1 MLASAPVL
9 TPPLSI
15 PFPATRRVVA
25 ERDVGLDKILT
36 HPFHSVKEKILS
48 EGSIPEAIIDEAVD
62 EFRKYLVL
70 IHLGYR
76 GMAMCSKYVDEVWHA
91 FILHTRDYTAFC
103 ESVFGTFLHHEPGTS
118 KNPISTEAV
127 EKFVSAY
134 QTVFGE
140 IPPIW
145 NSLQRNG
152 GSHESQPNQSKC
164 YACKDTSCKA
174 ECEPTTNCQD
184 PE

>member
-1 MLASAPVL
+1 MLASISVL
-9 TPPLSI
+9 TPSLSI
-15 PFPATRRVVA
+15 PFPSTQRVGT
-25 ERDVGLDKILT
+25 ERDVRLNRILT
-36 HPFHSVKEKILS
+36 YPFSSVKEKVLS
-48 EGSIPEAIIDEAVD
+48 EGSIPEEIVDEAID
-62 EFRKYLVL
+62 EFRRYLIL

-91 FILHTRDYTAFC
+91 FILHTRDYAAFC
-103 ESVFGTFLHHEPGTS
+103 ESVFGTFLHHEPGTI

-140 IPPIW
+140 VPLIW
-145 NSLQRNG
+145 NSLQRNS
-152 GSHESQPNQSKC
+152 GSHEPQHSQGKC

-184 PE
+184 KE